1 MAVHLSCR
9 STTEASSSSSSNS
22 SPPVSPVRRS
32 PRLVPPQETQS
43 SPPTSK
49 QGNPRKRP
57 RASEI
62 ASPTS
67 PTHRTQKCAHPS
79 PTPAPTSTPRA
90 VRAEKRRKLLPQPT
104 TPTPLPSPPT
114 TRMTRASKRKSLGGD
129 EELQLE
135 VEQPM
140 TVTTR
145 KKKMR
150 KDELDECLEV
160 CFMFSLVFTA
170 YLRCF
175 SRVKGRA
182 SIKEKQKRG
191 RSRCLPQLR
200 SQLLEERAESQ
211 RRLWR
216 WPATLHHHHRPLLL
230 LLPVPLP
237 LPLQLPLKLLLTTPL
252 QHPYQLPPHLLPIH
266 SSNNPQ
272 RTSNPHSHPP
282 PQHEL
287 A

>member
-9 STTEASSSSSSNS
+9 SATEASSSSSSNS

-32 PRLVPPQETQS
+32 PRLVPPQESPS

-104 TPTPLPSPPT
+104 PPTPLPPSPPT

-150 KDELDECLEV
+150 KDEVDECLEV
-160 CFMFSLVFTA
+160 WFMFFLVFTA

-182 SIKEKQKRG
+182 LIKEKQKRG
-191 RSRCLPQLR
+191 RSRCQPQLR
-200 SQLLEERAESQ
+200 RSPSRLLERREESR
-211 RRLWR
+211 RRL
-216 WPATLHHHHRPLLL
+216 
-230 LLPVPLP
+230 
-237 LPLQLPLKLLLTTPL
+237 
-252 QHPYQLPPHLLPIH
+252 
-266 SSNNPQ
+266 
-272 RTSNPHSHPP
+272 
-282 PQHEL
+282 
-287 A
+287 

>member
-9 STTEASSSSSSNS
+9 SATEASSSSSSNN

-62 ASPTS
+62 ASPT
-67 PTHRTQKCAHPS
+67 THRTQKCAHPS

-135 VEQPM
+135 VGQPM

-160 CFMFSLVFTA
+160 CFMFSLVLTG
-170 YLRCF
+170 YLRRF

-182 SIKEKQKRG
+182 LIKEKPKRG
-191 RSRCLPQLR
+191 RSHCLPQLR
-200 SQLLEERAESQ
+200 QSRSQLLESREESR
-211 RRLWR
+211 RRL
-216 WPATLHHHHRPLLL
+216 
-230 LLPVPLP
+230 
-237 LPLQLPLKLLLTTPL
+237 
-252 QHPYQLPPHLLPIH
+252 
-266 SSNNPQ
+266 
-272 RTSNPHSHPP
+272 
-282 PQHEL
+282 
-287 A
+287 